1 MKKNIFTFLFFLF
14 FTFNI
19 SAEKIYLT
27 CDGDSDYA
35 AAFRWVQLDKEKESI
50 LFTGTWANTEINEKN
65 YEQKWYEASG
75 YSENFSSISFK
86 FRKTHEFSLDR
97 EKLILEENAIGDYQ
111 FTFIFKCI
119 INDSF
124 NEQNEH
130 RITYWK
136 GRLGKNKI

>member
-27 CDGDSDYA
+27 CDGGSDYA
-35 AAFRWVQLDKEKESI
+35 AAFRWIELDKEQKSI
-50 LFTGTWANTEINEKN
+50 IFTGTWGNVEIDEKT

-75 YSENFSSISFK
+75 YSEDLMSIYFK
-86 FRKTHEFSLDR
+86 FKKTDFSIDR
-97 EKLILEENAIGDYQ
+97 ENLILTEKANGEYGFSPLA
-111 FTFIFKCI
+111 FKCN

-124 NEQNEH
+124 NAQNEH
-130 RITYWK
+130 RINYWK
-136 GRLGKNKI
+136 ARLKKNKI